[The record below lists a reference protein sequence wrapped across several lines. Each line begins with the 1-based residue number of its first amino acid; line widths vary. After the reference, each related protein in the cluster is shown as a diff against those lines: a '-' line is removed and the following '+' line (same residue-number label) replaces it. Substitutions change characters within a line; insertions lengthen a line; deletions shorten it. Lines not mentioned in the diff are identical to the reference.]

1 MTCLS
6 SISAPLD
13 GSHPLCSPSFIPAMM
28 AVSRLPSRHRRTPLT
43 DVVVPLR
50 RSLLLLLE
58 WACSANTNADAAEGA
73 LLKVSNAV
81 LLLPALLQEKDGERR
96 DKANSD
102 SAATEG
108 MQRRRRLVDET
119 TVCVS

>member
-28 AVSRLPSRHRRTPLT
+28 AVPRLPSRHRRTPLT

-50 RSLLLLLE
+50 RLRRLLLLLLGLE
-58 WACSANTNADAAEGA
+58 GWWSANTNADAAEGA
-73 LLKVSNAV
+73 LLKVSNAA
-81 LLLPALLQEKDGERR
+81 LLLPAPEKDGERK

-102 SAATEG
+102 RAATEG
-108 MQRRRRLVDET
+108 MQQRWR
-119 TVCVS
+119 